1 MRHLKSGRKLGRTA
15 SHRKALLDNL
25 ATEVFRHKSII
36 TTTPKAK
43 EARSSIERL
52 ITFAKK
58 GDLAARR
65 QVMRTVNDK
74 TVVKELF
81 ESIAPKFVERNGG
94 YTRIVKLGFRNG
106 DNAPLAILELVGFE
120 GVKAERMEK
129 QRQEREERKKRTKKE
144 AEEAAKD
151 ETPDSEE

>member
-15 SHRKALLDNL
+15 SHRKALLANL
-25 ATEVFRHKSII
+25 ATEVFRHKSIV

-43 EARSSIERL
+43 EARSSVERL

-65 QVMRTVNDK
+65 QVLRSIRDK
-74 TVVKELF
+74 AVVKELF
-81 ESIAPKFVERNGG
+81 ETIAPRFAERNGG
-94 YTRIVKLGFRNG
+94 YTRIIKLGSRNG

-120 GVKAERMEK
+120 GVKTERLEK
-129 QRQEREERKKRTKKE
+129 RRQERKE
-144 AEEAAKD
+144 KAEKESEKS
-151 ETPDSEE
+151 ESEEKDNE

>member
-15 SHRKALLDNL
+15 SHRKALLTNL
-25 ATEVFRHKSII
+25 ATEVFRHKSIV

-65 QVMRTVNDK
+65 QVLRSIRDK
-74 TVVKELF
+74 AIVKELF
-81 ESIAPKFVERNGG
+81 ETIAPKYAERNGG
-94 YTRIVKLGFRNG
+94 YTRIIKIGHRNG
-106 DNAPLAILELVGFE
+106 DNASLAILELVGFE
-120 GVKAERMEK
+120 GVKAQRLEK
-129 QRQEREERKKRTKKE
+129 QRQDRKEREKKAAEQTK
-144 AEEAAKD
+144 
-151 ETPDSEE
+151 SEEPEDNE